1 MGTNDDLN
9 CSFCKRDEGL
19 RVFLTRPILIK
30 GESNYCTFGNNEDD
44 PAYLEIKK
52 NYDNIV
58 AKYSGGSELENIK
71 NDVQNNTHTV
81 NVEGLEETERD
92 YNIFRNFEYDK
103 YSISENFSFTQTL
116 LRTGFIY
123 VYYPKNRMLEEYY
136 ISKNGFIKKINKN
149 ETLSDT
155 QEPCTQWHHRLNAL
169 TITILKP
176 QDHPIVYL
184 TFSDVRWSNDIKESK
199 VHNSN
204 FYEKLQS
211 FSPQKWVT
219 GEDMQKL
226 LPISID
232 TIYVIEDARLE
243 NISSEDKQSF
253 SIRPSILGT
262 AKIPSNKPKDLIP
275 KYLADSLT
283 FKDNLNSNNNTYIQ
297 ALDRKSIGSFATSIG
312 NFIELSDPRVFQK
325 LNDDEQK
332 FLLENPSDLRAYNGL
347 IFCLDDPIGNAI
359 DAGKYVADFY
369 AEAVES
375 SDFFSDI
382 ERTAIQVNNLRKQ
395 IQHINLVEEQYK
407 RQADLDNSKA
417 WGIFGR
423 GVIGATNPQALDY
436 YDNKMENISP
446 QELKELNRLA
456 FKKYDDCID
465 HNLLGAALLS
475 AQTKDTLIYASAKEF
490 EQIYINILNSDI
502 FKKGFKYFFD
512 ESDLESNVDYV
523 NIVSLVINGISVS
536 SKLVDF
542 VGENY
547 LNKEISDENFILNG
561 LVANNDKIKKIISN
575 PVGFNTLYLPA
586 LTDSIN
592 KFIGE
597 LNTPKLNILY
607 DSLGQSF
614 VSLQTAITKIKPGNS
629 IEVDKFRREIVLLNS
644 WGTKIGN
651 EGKKIYT
658 YRGTAENLQRGIAH
672 LVHEM
677 ALQSGNKRAIENIE
691 KALNN
696 SASGISNKISEFS
709 DLKGTISVDFV
720 LNSNSNIPFNITT
733 NKDLSRA
740 LVEQFEV
747 ALNND
752 ALNFSQNHFQAFL
765 GITSGIFQTL
775 FIKSSYEGFVKDPK
789 SAEYISKFFGGV
801 ASIGYAVT
809 DGIYKISSTHAS
821 ANALRTGSAYTQNE
835 VMKKLFSAKGNKY
848 AVLITTYMTTG
859 VDAFKGIKSI
869 IVDKEH
875 TLDTFTN
882 TGGNALMLVATH
894 IMFKGTNQMK
904 ALAIIMFSV
913 GLGILYWN
921 AKIKESSLQQ
931 WLRLSFVGNK
941 KELKGIPYTSYAQQQ
956 KDFSKI
962 FS

>member
-1 MGTNDDLN
+1 MAINDLN
-9 CSFCKRDEGL
+9 CNFCKRDEGL
-19 RVFLTRPILIK
+19 RVFLTRPLLIK
-30 GESNYCTFGNNEDD
+30 GKSDISSFGSNEDD
-44 PAYLEIKK
+44 PAYIKIEK
-52 NYDNIV
+52 YYHNIV
-58 AKYSGGSELENIK
+58 ERYSGGSVLENLK
-71 NDVQNNTHTV
+71 NDVQRDTETSSL
-81 NVEGLEETERD
+81 EGLEETERD
-92 YNIFRNFEYDK
+92 YNNFRNFEYDK
-103 YSISENFSFTQTL
+103 YSISENFCFTQTL

-123 VYYPKNRMLEEYY
+123 VYYPKNKMLEEYY

-149 ETLSDT
+149 ESLSAT
-155 QEPCTQWHHRLNAL
+155 EEPCTQWHHRLNAL

-184 TFSDVRWSNDIKESK
+184 TFSDVRWTNDIKERK

-226 LPISID
+226 LPISAD
-232 TIYVIEDARLE
+232 TINVIEDALLE
-243 NISSEDKQSF
+243 NISREDKKSF

-262 AKIPSNKPKDLIP
+262 AKIPSNKPKNLIP

-283 FKDNLNSNNNTYIQ
+283 FKDNLNSVNNGFIQ
-297 ALDRKSIGSFATSIG
+297 ALDRLGTVTLTTS
-312 NFIELSDPRVFQK
+312 NDSYVNLEDPRVFHK
-325 LNDDEQK
+325 LNEDERN

-347 IFCLDDPIGNAI
+347 IFCLDDPIGNAM
-359 DAGKYVADFY
+359 DAGKYVTDFY

-375 SDFFSDI
+375 SEFFSDI

-395 IQHINLVEEQYK
+395 IQHINLIEEQYK

-423 GVIGATNPQALDY
+423 GVAGATNPQALEY
-436 YDNKMENISP
+436 YDNEMENISP
-446 QELKELNRLA
+446 EKLKELNKKA
-456 FKKYDDCID
+456 FKKFDDCID
-465 HNLLGAALLS
+465 HHLLDSALLS
-475 AQTKDTLIYASAKEF
+475 AQTKDILIYTSAKEF
-490 EQIYINILNSDI
+490 EQNYINILTSDI
-502 FKKGFKYFFD
+502 FKKVFKNFFD
-512 ESDLESNVDYV
+512 ESDLESNIDYV
-523 NIVSLVINGISVS
+523 NIVSLVVNGISVS
-536 SKLVDF
+536 SNLVNF
-542 VGENY
+542 VEENY

-561 LVANNDKIKKIISN
+561 LVANNNEIKKIISN
-575 PVGFNTLYLPA
+575 PVGFATLYLPA

-597 LNTPKLNILY
+597 LNTPRLNILY

-614 VSLQTAITKIKPGNS
+614 VSLQAAITKIKPGNS
-629 IEVDKFRREIVLLNS
+629 IAVDKYRREIILLNS
-644 WGTKIGN
+644 WGTKLGDG
-651 EGKKIYT
+651 GKKIYT
-658 YRGTAENLQRGIAH
+658 YRGSAENLQRGIAH

-691 KALNN
+691 QALNN
-696 SASGISNKISEFS
+696 NASGISKKISEFS

-775 FIKSSYEGFVKDPK
+775 FIKSSYEGFIKDPK

-809 DGIYKISSTHAS
+809 DGVYKISSTLAS

-835 VMKKLFSAKGNKY
+835 VMKRLFSAKGNKY

-869 IVDKEH
+869 IVDRERN
-875 TLDTFTN
+875 LDTFTS

-894 IMFKGTNQMK
+894 IMFRGTNQMK
-904 ALAIIMFSV
+904 ALAIVMFSI
-913 GLGILYWN
+913 GLGVLYWN

-931 WLRLSFVGNK
+931 WLRLSFVGNR
-941 KELKGIPYTSYAQQQ
+941 EGLKGVPYTSYAQQQ
-956 KDFSKI
+956 KDFSKV